1 MLTAVQT
8 VQTKVQAVQTKVQIV
23 QTKKCKQCRQKVQE
37 VQTKS
42 ASSADKV
49 QTKCTFVYTR
59 KIIDYQHFKTKSAE
73 CRQNSK
79 NYIEEA

>member
-1 MLTAVQT
+1 M
-8 VQTKVQAVQTKVQIV
+8 QA
-23 QTKKCKQCRQKVQE
+23 

-59 KIIDYQHFKTKSAE
+59 KIFDYQRFKTKSAE
-73 CRQNSK
+73 CRQKSK
-79 NYIEEA
+79 NYIEEV

>member
-1 MLTAVQT
+1 MLAAVQT
-8 VQTKVQAVQTKVQIV
+8 VQTKVQIV
-23 QTKKCKQCRQKVQE
+23 QTKKNASSAN
-37 VQTKS
+37 KS

-79 NYIEEA
+79 NYIEEV

>member
-8 VQTKVQAVQTKVQIV
+8 VQTKSAGNAD
-23 QTKKCKQCRQKVQE
+23 KKCKQCRQKVLA

-42 ASSADKV
+42 ANSADKV

-79 NYIEEA
+79 NYVEEA

>member
-23 QTKKCKQCRQKVQE
+23 QTKKMQAM
-37 VQTKS
+37 QTKS
-42 ASSADKV
+42 AGSADKV

-73 CRQNSK
+73 CRQKSK
-79 NYIEEA
+79 NYIEEV

>member
-8 VQTKVQAVQTKVQIV
+8 VQTKVQAAQTKVQIV
-23 QTKKCKQCRQKVQE
+23 QTKVQT

-42 ASSADKV
+42 ANSADEV
-49 QTKCTFVYTR
+49 QTECTFVYTR
-59 KIIDYQHFKTKSAE
+59 KIIDYQHLKTKSAE

-79 NYIEEA
+79 KYIEEV

>member
-8 VQTKVQAVQTKVQIV
+8 VQTKVQAVQT
-23 QTKKCKQCRQKVQE
+23 
-37 VQTKS
+37 
-42 ASSADKV
+42 KV

-79 NYIEEA
+79 NYIEEV

>member
-1 MLTAVQT
+1 MLTA
-8 VQTKVQAVQTKVQIV
+8 VQAVQTKVQIV
-23 QTKKCKQCRQKVQE
+23 QTKVQI

-42 ASSADKV
+42 ADSADKV

-59 KIIDYQHFKTKSAE
+59 KVVEYQHFKTKSAE

-79 NYIEEA
+79 NYVEET

>member
-1 MLTAVQT
+1 MLA
-8 VQTKVQAVQTKVQIV
+8 AVQIV
-23 QTKKCKQCRQKVQE
+23 QTKMQAVQTKMQA

-42 ASSADKV
+42 ASSADEV

-59 KIIDYQHFKTKSAE
+59 KIIDYQRFKTKSAE

-79 NYIEEA
+79 NYIEEV

>member
-1 MLTAVQT
+1 MLAAVQT
-8 VQTKVQAVQTKVQIV
+8 VQAKVQIV
-23 QTKKCKQCRQKVQE
+23 QTKSASSADKVQI

-49 QTKCTFVYTR
+49 QTKCNLVYTR
-59 KIIDYQHFKTKSAE
+59 KAVDYQHFKTESAE

-79 NYIEEA
+79 NYIEEV

>member
-8 VQTKVQAVQTKVQIV
+8 VQTKVQAVQTK
-23 QTKKCKQCRQKVQE
+23 
-37 VQTKS
+37 S
-42 ASSADKV
+42 ANSADKV

-59 KIIDYQHFKTKSAE
+59 KIVDYQHLKTKSAE

-79 NYIEEA
+79 NYIEEV

>member
-1 MLTAVQT
+1 MLAAVQT
-8 VQTKVQAVQTKVQIV
+8 VQAKVQAVQTKVQI
-23 QTKKCKQCRQKVQE
+23 

-49 QTKCTFVYTR
+49 QTKCNLVYTR
-59 KIIDYQHFKTKSAE
+59 KVVDYQHFKTESAE

-79 NYIEEA
+79 NYIEEVWQRE